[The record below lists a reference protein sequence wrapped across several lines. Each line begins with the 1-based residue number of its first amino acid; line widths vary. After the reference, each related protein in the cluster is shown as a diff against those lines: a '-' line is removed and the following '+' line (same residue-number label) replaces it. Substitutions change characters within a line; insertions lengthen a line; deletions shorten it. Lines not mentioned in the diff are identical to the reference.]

1 MGDLEAATSVQLS
14 AAKPRPGAMAQ
25 QDWIPDAGRRGELS
39 IARLNAVMWN
49 GYVCHAA
56 AWRPGGF
63 SVRERRA

>member
-1 MGDLEAATSVQLS
+1 MGGLEAATSVQLS

-49 GYVCHAA
+49 GYVCQRRGMAT
-56 AWRPGGF
+56 GGI
-63 SVRERRA
+63 